1 MVSKHWKRQTLSAF
15 IFVNTVQ
22 YPRTLGN
29 NIHHS
34 NKQEPQS
41 FFHMDTNPVTAHTL
55 VHSVNKTHVLVVT
68 VELIWLL
75 FFQLCSSSRKIS
87 QVHKSTDK
95 VTLLFCLMC
104 TIQSGH
110 VPFLAAIFSQWQCIC
125 IVEHTCCSNVANSK
139 LGRQTNRCERVINIA
154 NLTLG
159 VKHSIGHRTTFS
171 PNLHSIEEETL
182 ECLPIL
188 QH

>member
-22 YPRTLGN
+22 YPRTLRN

-34 NKQEPQS
+34 NKQGPQS
-41 FFHMDTNPVTAHTL
+41 FFHTDTNPVTAHTL
-55 VHSVNKTHVLVVT
+55 VHSVDKTHVLVVT

-104 TIQSGH
+104 AIQSGH
-110 VPFLAAIFSQWQCIC
+110 VPFLAAVFLNDSAFALLSTPAVRMLLTPSW
-125 IVEHTCCSNVANSK
+125 V
-139 LGRQTNRCERVINIA
+139 GRRTD
-154 NLTLG
+154 
-159 VKHSIGHRTTFS
+159 VKE
-171 PNLHSIEEETL
+171 L
-182 ECLPIL
+182 
-188 QH
+188 